1 MKRVAAFVAYMSIPV
16 ICLIPASCWYFMMP
30 TAPANIR
37 CAGFA
42 FVAVYILASLFRF
55 LKYEIFGQC
64 KYDSVLQE
72 ALLAADQKETKFFV
86 NGMEQKKPFDL
97 IHFLAVNKGKY
108 KITVLYEDVPEVCI
122 KLTGDQDT

>member
-1 MKRVAAFVAYMSIPV
+1 MKRVAVFVAYMLMPV

-30 TAPANIR
+30 AAPANIR

-42 FVAVYILASLFRF
+42 FVAAYILASLFRF

-122 KLTGDQDT
+122 KLTGDQDV